1 MSPYQFNEEAIPCF
15 GAVYRFA
22 LRLTRGHEAEA
33 EDIAQETFLRAYRR
47 WETYSPGTNCR
58 SWLFT
63 ICRNVHTRRNEGKWR
78 WAVYLAADLGTEDV
92 GSLVTESEI
101 EDTEARLFDSVLDSH
116 VARAIAA
123 LPDEFRQAVVLCD
136 LEGMSY
142 TEISDVLGVPDG
154 TVKSRIHRGRKILHN
169 QLYSYA
175 EELGYI
181 AASAN

>member
-1 MSPYQFNEEAIPCF
+1 MSPFGFNEEAIPCF
-15 GAVYRFA
+15 RSVYRFA

-78 WAVYLAADLGTEDV
+78 WAVQLAADLGLEDVSGLVEGSTEDA
-92 GSLVTESEI
+92 
-101 EDTEARLFDSVLDSH
+101 EAQFFDSVVDAR
-116 VARAIAA
+116 VARAIGA
-123 LPDEFRQAVVLCD
+123 LPEEFRQAVVLCD

-142 TEISDVLGVPDG
+142 TEISALLGVPEG
-154 TVKSRIHRGRKILHN
+154 TVKSRIHRGRRLLQHALHG
-169 QLYSYA
+169 YA
-175 EELGYI
+175 VELGYI
-181 AASAN
+181 PASTN